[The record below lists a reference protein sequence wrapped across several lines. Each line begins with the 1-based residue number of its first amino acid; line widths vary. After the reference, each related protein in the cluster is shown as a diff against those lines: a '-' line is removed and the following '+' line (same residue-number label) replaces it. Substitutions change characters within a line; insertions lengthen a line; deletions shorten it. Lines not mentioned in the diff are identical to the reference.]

1 MFTALIITWAFWGAV
16 IVILIFGRRSWIP
29 VPVVPVVLSVAFW
42 LVSLW
47 SDAAACWGA
56 VALHL
61 WIAVA
66 SIVEYYRCQKPEAS
80 QSLESPSPGFQ
91 ESHEGRQDAEGEKLA
106 GDESC

>member
-1 MFTALIITWAFWGAV
+1 MLTALIITWAFWGAV

-66 SIVEYYRCQKPEAS
+66 SIVEYYRCQKPARRLKVLPPVFKNRTKGART
-80 QSLESPSPGFQ
+80 QKGK
-91 ESHEGRQDAEGEKLA
+91 KLA